1 MRRGKE
7 RRGRISQGASTA
19 THPPLTIKAL
29 QREAQPARAKMAL
42 ATAPV
47 PKIKG
52 ALAVEAFTACELEVA
67 EQLIQLS
74 ESSASSGTPGG
85 AQRAP
90 VGSGGSYSSRSVDA
104 PPAPAPAVALGGCV
118 DWEEDEED
126 EVAGRQRRV
135 RRYRL
140 IVEIY
145 AATEETGGRTGRKN
159 KKK

>member
-1 MRRGKE
+1 
-7 RRGRISQGASTA
+7 
-19 THPPLTIKAL
+19 
-29 QREAQPARAKMAL
+29 MAL
-42 ATAPV
+42 APAPV

-52 ALAVEAFTACELEVA
+52 ALAAEAFTACELEVA

-104 PPAPAPAVALGGCV
+104 PPAPAPAPAVALGGCV
-118 DWEEDEED
+118 DWEEDEEH

-145 AATEETGGRTGRKN
+145 AVTEETGGRTGRKN

>member
-19 THPPLTIKAL
+19 THPPITIKAL

-42 ATAPV
+42 APAPV

-67 EQLIQLS
+67 EQLIHLS
-74 ESSASSGTPGG
+74 ESSASSGTP
-85 AQRAP
+85 RAP

-104 PPAPAPAVALGGCV
+104 PPAAAPAVALGGCV
-118 DWEEDEED
+118 DWEEDEEH